1 MAEPK
6 VDLKSVVYM
15 GDFDQRELSPADLA
29 KVDFVLGEEGLVFLK
44 GQAQDLPDNLV
55 DLLVSSPLFAV
66 YYTHLDVYKRQNPFL
81 LGAVQMTPC
90 LRKHRL
96 PISWTWV
103 MVVLKE
109 RFTRAGELRPLTL
122 LVL

>member
-1 MAEPK
+1 MAKPE

-55 DLLVSSPLFAV
+55 DLLVSSPLFDGEFAEV
-66 YYTHLDVYKRQNPFL
+66 SPELVDIQEDL
-81 LGAVQMTPC
+81 LP
-90 LRKHRL
+90 L
-96 PISWTWV
+96 
-103 MVVLKE
+103 
-109 RFTRAGELRPLTL
+109 GE
-122 LVL
+122 